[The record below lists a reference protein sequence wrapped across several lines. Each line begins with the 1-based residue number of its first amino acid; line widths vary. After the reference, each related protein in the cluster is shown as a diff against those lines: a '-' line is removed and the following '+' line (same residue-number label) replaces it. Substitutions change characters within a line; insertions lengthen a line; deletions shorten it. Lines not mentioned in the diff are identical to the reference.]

1 MPAFNT
7 QQDLLDY
14 IARLE
19 ARITKLEQSSV
30 RIDKTSDRSLIPASK
45 TRIIFDTSTNK
56 LYGGDG
62 SRDAL
67 GAPFTSAWN
76 ALW

>member
-14 IARLE
+14 IAELE
-19 ARITKLEQSSV
+19 RRIVLLEQSAT
-30 RIDKTSDRSLIPASK
+30 RIDKTSDRSKLPASK
-45 TRIIFDTSTNK
+45 GRIIFDTSATNR
-56 LYGGDG
+56 LYAGDG
-62 SRDAL
+62 
-67 GAPFTSAWN
+67 TNWN

>member
-19 ARITKLEQSSV
+19 ARIAKLEQSSV
-30 RIDKTSDRSLIPASK
+30 RIDKALRGSLPTAPQG
-45 TRIIFDTSTNK
+45 RIIFDTGTLK
-56 LYGGDG
+56 LYAGDG
-62 SRDAL
+62 T
-67 GAPFTSAWN
+67 GWN

>member
-14 IARLE
+14 IADLE
-19 ARITKLEQSSV
+19 RRIVLLEQSTT
-30 RIDKTSDRSLIPASK
+30 RLDRTSDRSKLAASK
-45 TRIIFDTSTNK
+45 GRIIYDTTANK
-56 LYGGDG
+56 LYAGDG
-62 SRDAL
+62 TL
-67 GAPFTSAWN
+67 WN

>member
-14 IARLE
+14 IRQLE
-19 ARITKLEQSSV
+19 ARIALLERSAV
-30 RIDKTSDRSLIPASK
+30 RIDKTATRASLTADK
-45 TRIIFDTSTNK
+45 GRIIYDTSTNK
-56 LYGGDG
+56 LYAGDG
-62 SRDAL
+62 
-67 GAPFTSAWN
+67 TSWN

>member
-14 IARLE
+14 IAELE
-19 ARITKLEQSSV
+19 RRIVLLEQSAT
-30 RIDKTSDRSLIPASK
+30 RIDKTSARALLPASK
-45 TRIIFDTSTNK
+45 GRIIFDTTAGK
-56 LYGGDG
+56 LYAGDG
-62 SRDAL
+62 
-67 GAPFTSAWN
+67 TAWN

>member
-14 IARLE
+14 ITDLE
-19 ARITKLEQSSV
+19 RRISTLERSIV
-30 RIDKTSDRSLIPASK
+30 RIDNISDRTKIVASK
-45 TRIIFDTSTNK
+45 GRIIYDTSTNK
-56 LYGGDG
+56 LYAGDG
-62 SRDAL
+62 
-67 GAPFTSAWN
+67 SAWN

>member
-14 IARLE
+14 IADLE
-19 ARITKLEQSSV
+19 RRIVLLEQSVV
-30 RIDKTSDRSLIPASK
+30 RIDNTSSRASLPASK
-45 TRIIFDTSTNK
+45 GRIIYDTSTNK
-56 LYGGDG
+56 LYAGDG
-62 SRDAL
+62 
-67 GAPFTSAWN
+67 SAWN

>member
-14 IARLE
+14 IADLE
-19 ARITKLEQSSV
+19 RRIVLLERSVV
-30 RIDKTSDRSLIPASK
+30 RIDNTSSRASLPASK
-45 TRIIFDTSTNK
+45 GRIIYDTSTNK
-56 LYGGDG
+56 LYAGDG
-62 SRDAL
+62 
-67 GAPFTSAWN
+67 SAWN

>member
-7 QQDLLDY
+7 QQDLIEY
-14 IARLE
+14 IAQLE
-19 ARITKLEQSSV
+19 RRITLLERSAT
-30 RIDKTSDRSLIPASK
+30 RIDKTTARASLTADK
-45 TRIIFDTSTNK
+45 GRIIFDTTANK

-62 SRDAL
+62 
-67 GAPFTSAWN
+67 TNWN

>member
-14 IARLE
+14 IADLE
-19 ARITKLEQSSV
+19 RRIVLLERSVV
-30 RIDKTSDRSLIPASK
+30 RIDNTSSRASLPASK
-45 TRIIFDTSTNK
+45 GRIIYDTSTGAGGNK
-56 LYGGDG
+56 LYAGDG
-62 SRDAL
+62 
-67 GAPFTSAWN
+67 TAWN